1 MGPARRAQPGTV
13 ALGGVT
19 AGRIQLRRTK
29 GWRKPAEAVVVSRPS
44 KWGNPYRISRQP
56 APLTGRSFVVTAPD
70 GESEAFLTSAQAVT
84 WAVEHYESALRAGEL
99 SFSVAEVRA
108 ELGGRVLACWC
119 PTDAECHGDVLLRVA
134 NEVRLVSRGPSASV
148 SP

>member
-1 MGPARRAQPGTV
+1 M
-13 ALGGVT
+13 
-19 AGRIQLRRTK
+19 GRIQLRRTK

-56 APLTGRSFVVTAPD
+56 APLTGRSFVVTRPD
-70 GESEAFLTSAQAVT
+70 GESEAFLTSAQAVR

-99 SFSVAEVRA
+99 SFSVEDVRA

-119 PTDAECHGDVLLRVA
+119 PIHAECHGDVLLRVA
-134 NEVRLVSRGPSASV
+134 NETHASAEL
-148 SP
+148 PARR